1 MIVKFDREEQ
11 NKYKRISWNVLRF
24 LLINRNHPK
33 SNEYKCLTK
42 ELFSLF
48 SQVLN
53 LNSINEPN
61 EFILN
66 LSYEFED
73 NKQEI
78 SFDDVDRY
86 KSEFAIKKQILIEA
100 LNLIK
105 TDNSLTLK

>member
-11 NKYKRISWNVLRF
+11 NKYKRISWNVLKF
-24 LLINRNHPK
+24 LLLNRKNPK
-33 SNEYKCLTK
+33 ANEYKCLTK